1 MTEERIIS
9 ALRKAWVTPEG
20 IIHEFDA
27 KAEHHVQWWS
37 RNFPEDLRFDASSQL
52 GWIRLTRRGQALD
65 IEGSPAAIDRHKLEI
80 LMWAGRGV
88 QWVNIDPTPMKP
100 PIGSSL
106 DTFVEQDVGEMMVRT
121 RMTGGT
127 VFRRRPEVR
136 VRAHRRRA

>member
-1 MTEERIIS
+1 MS
-9 ALRKAWVTPEG
+9 
-20 IIHEFDA
+20 
-27 KAEHHVQWWS
+27 
-37 RNFPEDLRFDASSQL
+37 
-52 GWIRLTRRGQALD
+52 WIRLTRRGQALD

>member
-1 MTEERIIS
+1 MTEERIVS

-20 IIHEFDA
+20 DINEFMG
-27 KAEHHVQWWS
+27 EHHIEWLK
-37 RNFPEDLRFDASSQL
+37 RNFPEIPIHESTRD

-65 IEGSPAAIDRHKLEI
+65 IEGMPDMIDRYKLEI

-136 VRAHRRRA
+136 VRAYRRRRA

>member
-9 ALRKAWVTPEG
+9 ALRKAWVNPEG
-20 IIHEFDA
+20 EIEEF
-27 KAEHHVQWWS
+27 KGEHHQEWLN
-37 RNFPEDLRFDASSQL
+37 RNFPGISMETSVRD

-65 IEGSPAAIDRHKLEI
+65 IEGSPDAIDRYKPEI
-80 LMWAGRGV
+80 LMWAGHGMK
-88 QWVNIDPTPMKP
+88 WVNIDPTPAKP
-100 PIGSSL
+100 SIGASL

-136 VRAHRRRA
+136 VRTHRRRT

>member
-9 ALRKAWVTPEG
+9 ALRKAWVDPQGTVK
-20 IIHEFDA
+20 EF
-27 KAEHHVQWWS
+27 EHQHHYDWLLKNAPDVAFS
-37 RNFPEDLRFDASSQL
+37 ESHSL

-65 IEGSPAAIDRHKLEI
+65 IEGMPDMIDRYKLEI

-88 QWVNIDPTPMKP
+88 QWVNIDPTPMEP
-100 PIGSSL
+100 SIGSSL
-106 DTFVEQDVGEMMVRT
+106 DTFVEQDVSEMMHRS